1 MQNTRATP
9 YKWDKTNSCMCV
21 KLLKCRQKCILMRTR
36 ANALRVV
43 YPFGSPLIPLN
54 LPTKTGKFYTL
65 NVCTIVHNFSIIY
78 CLFYFKVVFRMKS
91 EYFYCF
97 ILPLLFV
104 DNFHM
109 YFMSN
114 DLIACWKLS
123 FINYFQSNLLKTEFY
138 QLFSIQIC
146 DLICTIININSFS
159 ERFEI

>member
-1 MQNTRATP
+1 MHFNQLNLLETNHLCCAAEFIALMIGTAVLMQNTRATP

-109 YFMSN
+109 
-114 DLIACWKLS
+114 I
-123 FINYFQSNLLKTEFY
+123 
-138 QLFSIQIC
+138 
-146 DLICTIININSFS
+146 
-159 ERFEI
+159 